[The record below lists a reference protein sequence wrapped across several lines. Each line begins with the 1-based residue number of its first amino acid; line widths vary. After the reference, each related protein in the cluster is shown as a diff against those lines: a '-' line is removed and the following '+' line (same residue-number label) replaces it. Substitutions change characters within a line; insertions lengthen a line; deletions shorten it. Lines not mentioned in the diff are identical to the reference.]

1 MNIKFRSKRI
11 YFVKPMIKFAEF
23 YANNIN
29 DIEVYRWLDTNGKQ
43 YSIEDEIK
51 WIKRSKNE
59 PVYAMVTRDNEMIGN
74 INFTHIKDDTGEIGI
89 WITPSMQNNHYG
101 REAIERF
108 IKYGFNKMNM
118 NTIYIR
124 VYENNKRAIKC
135 YKSVG
140 FKQYKKQYNK
150 KDGIGNK
157 TNIIC
162 MKIEKE
168 R

>member
-11 YFVKPMIKFAEF
+11 YFVKPMRKFAEF

-29 DIEVYRWLDTNGKQ
+29 DIEVYRWLETNGKQ
-43 YSIEDEIK
+43 YTIAEEIK
-51 WIKRSKNE
+51 WIKMSKNE
-59 PVYAMVTRDNEMIGN
+59 PVYAMITRDNEMIGN

-124 VYENNKRAIKC
+124 VYENNKRAIK
-135 YKSVG
+135 
-140 FKQYKKQYNK
+140 
-150 KDGIGNK
+150 
-157 TNIIC
+157 
-162 MKIEKE
+162 
-168 R
+168 

>member
-1 MNIKFRSKRI
+1 MKIMFRSKRI
-11 YFVKPMIKFAEF
+11 YFVKPIKKYAEF
-23 YANNIN
+23 YARNIN
-29 DIEVYRWLDTNGKQ
+29 DREVYRWMETKGRQ
-43 YSIEDEIK
+43 YTIEDEIK
-51 WIKRSKNE
+51 FIEMAKDQPIYTMINK
-59 PVYAMVTRDNEMIGN
+59 DNEMIGN
-74 INFTHIKDDTGEIGI
+74 INFTHVKDNTGEIGI
-89 WITPSMQNNHYG
+89 WITPSKWSQHYG

-108 IKYGFNKMNM
+108 IKYGFEKMNM
-118 NTIYIR
+118 DIIYIR
-124 VYENNKRAIKC
+124 VYENNIRAIKC

-168 R
+168 K